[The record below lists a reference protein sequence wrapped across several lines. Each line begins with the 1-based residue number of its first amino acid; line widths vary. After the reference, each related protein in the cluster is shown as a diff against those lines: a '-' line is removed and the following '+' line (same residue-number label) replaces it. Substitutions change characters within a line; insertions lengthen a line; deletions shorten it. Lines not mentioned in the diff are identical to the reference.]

1 MNPDDKLLPP
11 PADKKGF
18 LLTSKTN
25 PKNIYNPDDRL
36 LVPPPKENL
45 KDKKLTHSSGLKI
58 PAKHVPSKNETKEN
72 ELKK

>member
-11 PADKKGF
+11 PVDKKGCQ
-18 LLTSKTN
+18 LISKTN

-58 PAKHVPSKNETKEN
+58 ASKHAPPKNETKEN